1 MGAFKRA
8 RVKIAQSTGLI
19 LSFLVLVNVA
29 KLGLNAELNLLL
41 VNRFWWLFFFKFVV
55 ITHVIKLEEEVVL
68 FVPDLSAIAVLL
80 EARIETDF
88 LRLELHAIL
97 IASLL
102 LLLSKEQIH
111 GILELIYLV
120 DGQLGLLAGSLNHLV
135 SHSATR
141 IFGAWTVDCAS
152 MVVRVVA

>member
-1 MGAFKRA
+1 M
-8 RVKIAQSTGLI
+8 I
-19 LSFLVLVNVA
+19 LCFLVLVNVA
-29 KLGLNAELNLLL
+29 KLGLYAELNFLFDS
-41 VNRFWWLFFFKFVV
+41 RFWWLFFFELVV
-55 ITHVIKLEEEVVL
+55 ITHVIELEEEVVL
-68 FVPDLSAIAVLL
+68 FVPDLSAVAVLL
-80 EARIETDF
+80 EARIETDL

-111 GILELIYLV
+111 GILKLIYLV
-120 DGQLGLLAGSLNHLV
+120 DGHLGLLARSLDHFI

-141 IFGAWTVDCAS
+141 VFGAWTVDCAS